1 MVKVLKSHYICLT
14 IVSILLGSSLLS
26 FLFLTSLPTS
36 AADSII
42 DNVSLSVQVSC
53 NISSTLDSAHTDRVS
68 NGTYKENIG
77 VTTLKVT
84 CNDNDGFAIY
94 AAGYTGD
101 EVGGTNSTKLI
112 NSTTD
117 TISTGLLL
125 TGNDSQWAMKLETDS
140 NATYPVTLDSDT
152 NGSFGSYHVIP
163 STYTKVAH
171 RDGLTD
177 IGINAVG
184 AVLTTTY
191 RAYAAPE
198 QPSGTYNGKVI
209 YTVVHP
215 ANEIPLQEETTD
227 ASKICYYPNGS
238 MVLGSMG
245 CQTIPTSGTTNDV
258 SPTSAILLAS
268 NFSREGYGFA
278 GWSTTYDY
286 SDPTGFYG
294 PQEYIE
300 FESGAYSGN
309 NSGLSLYAHWVKS
322 TGSLQDWTGCSSLPE
337 GFVTT
342 LTDERDDE
350 TYAVAKLEDGNC
362 WMIENLRLENTA
374 TGNTSGALAQ
384 GYETGFTGLANPEAP
399 WTTNTTYTTANSL
412 YSIDGSTA
420 NTISGS
426 SPAYRFPR
434 HNNANTPTNVSDRPS
449 NPTTNNA
456 TNSTSNAGMYSY
468 GNYYTWAAA
477 NANTTETSDGD
488 YNTKSICPKGWS
500 LPRGGDKSREAT
512 NDFWNLVVTHL
523 NNGTNPANYDTYYTG
538 STEAGP
544 VANALRAYPNNFVYS
559 GFINNSSVGNRG
571 FTAEYWSSTADS
583 SRSGYSLYFYST
595 RVNPGTASNYK
606 YHGGSVRCITSGV
619 QNMFVSSRALGTFK
633 GSV

>member
-1 MVKVLKSHYICLT
+1 MVNYMKSSALIAL
-14 IVSILLGSSLLS
+14 SSVLLS
-26 FLFLTSLPTS
+26 STFLAFLFLTSFNAS
-36 AADSII
+36 AADSVI

-53 NISSTLDSAHTDRVS
+53 NISSTLNSAHTDRVS
-68 NGTYKENIG
+68 NGTYKEDIG
-77 VTTLKVT
+77 ITTLKVT

-101 EVGGTNSTKLI
+101 EIGGTNSTKLVSS
-112 NSTTD
+112 NTD
-117 TISTGLLL
+117 TISTGLSL

-227 ASKICYYPNGS
+227 AGKICYYPNGG

-245 CQTIPTSGTTNDV
+245 CQTIPSSGTTNDV

-268 NFSREGYGFA
+268 NFSRDGYGFA

-286 SDPTGFYG
+286 SDSEGFYG

-337 GFVTT
+337 GFVTA

-350 TYAVAKLEDGNC
+350 TYAAAKLEDGNC

-374 TGNTSGALAQ
+374 TTGATNIALAQ
-384 GYETGFTGLANPEAP
+384 GYETGFTGLANPEGPALFA
-399 WTTNTTYTTANSL
+399 NVTTANSL
-412 YSIDGSTA
+412 YSIDGSTT
-420 NTISGS
+420 NTIPGS
-426 SPAYRFPR
+426 SDQGYRFPR
-434 HNNANTPTNVSDRPS
+434 YNNVNTPANPTNVSDRPI
-449 NPTTNNA
+449 NPTTNDA
-456 TNSTSNAGMYSY
+456 TNSTSDAGMYSY
-468 GNYYTWAAA
+468 GNYYTWTAA
-477 NANTTETSDGD
+477 NANTTATSDGD

-500 LPRGGDKSREAT
+500 LPRGGSKPREAT
-512 NDFWNLVVTHL
+512 NDFWNLIVTHL
-523 NNGTNPANYDTYYTG
+523 NNGTNPANYDSFTSPYYTG
-538 STEAGP
+538 SAEAVP
-544 VANALRAYPNNFVYS
+544 VANVLRAYPNNFVYS
-559 GFINNSSVGNRG
+559 GFINGSVYNRGSVGY
-571 FTAEYWSSTADS
+571 YWSSTTNGS
-583 SRSGYSLYFYST
+583 NYGYYLNLRSTIIY
-595 RVNPGTASNYK
+595 PGTLGNYK
-606 YHGGSVRCITSGV
+606 YEGRSVRCIVPGV
-619 QNMFVSSRALGTFK
+619 
-633 GSV
+633 

>member
-1 MVKVLKSHYICLT
+1 MVNYMKSSALIAL
-14 IVSILLGSSLLS
+14 SSVLLS
-26 FLFLTSLPTS
+26 STFLAFLFLTSFNAS
-36 AADSII
+36 AADSVI

-53 NISSTLDSAHTDRVS
+53 NISSTLNSAHTDRVS
-68 NGTYKENIG
+68 NGTYKEDIG
-77 VTTLKVT
+77 ITTLKVT

-101 EVGGTNSTKLI
+101 EIGGTNSTKLVSS
-112 NSTTD
+112 NTD
-117 TISTGLLL
+117 TISTGLSL

-227 ASKICYYPNGS
+227 AGKICYYPNGG

-245 CQTIPTSGTTNDV
+245 CQTIPSSGGNANTVT
-258 SPTSAILLAS
+258 PTSATLLAS

-286 SDPTGFYG
+286 SDPSGFYG

-337 GFVTT
+337 GFVTA

-350 TYAVAKLEDGNC
+350 TYAVAKLVDGNC
-362 WMIENLRLENTA
+362 WMIENMRIENTA
-374 TGNTSGALAQ
+374 TTGATNIALAQ
-384 GYETGFTGLANPEAP
+384 GYETGFTGLANPEGP
-399 WTTNTTYTTANSL
+399 TLFENVTTANSL
-412 YSIDGSTA
+412 YSTDGSTA
-420 NTISGS
+420 NTISGNNLG
-426 SPAYRFPR
+426 YRFPR
-434 HNNANTPTNVSDRPS
+434 YNNVNTPTALNVADRPTD
-449 NPTTNNA
+449 PTTNSS

-477 NANTTETSDGD
+477 TANTKATSASD

-500 LPRGGDKSREAT
+500 LPRGGNKSRE
-512 NDFWNLVVTHL
+512 NSSDFWKLIVTGL
-523 NNGTNPANYDTYYTG
+523 NNGTKPANYDSSTTPSYTSSAEG
-538 STEAGP
+538 TS
-544 VANALRAYPNNFVYS
+544 VSNLRAYPNNFVYS
-559 GFINNSSVGNRG
+559 GYIYSGSVPNRG
-571 FTAEYWSSTADS
+571 SYGYYWSSAADGNS
-583 SRSGYSLYFYST
+583 NAYGLYFSSSYVS
-595 RVNPGTASNYK
+595 PGNYNFSK
-606 YHGGSVRCITSGV
+606 YVGRSVRCITP
-619 QNMFVSSRALGTFK
+619 
-633 GSV
+633 